1 MPKKVTNDAAPA
13 DESAKRAARKAAI
26 DRLIENH
33 RGEFEAHMRNEHA
46 NRGLVWRRRLTP
58 EERAERDAALERE
71 REERRLQRER
81 EREEKALA
89 ALLEKHPG
97 LAERLQVETPEG

>member
-1 MPKKVTNDAAPA
+1 MPKKVTNDAPA
-13 DESAKRAARKAAI
+13 DESAKRAARKAAL
-26 DRLIENH
+26 DRLIQNH
-33 RGEFEAHMRNEHA
+33 RAEYEEHMREEHA
-46 NRGLVWRRRLTP
+46 SRGLTWRRRLTP

-71 REERRLQRER
+71 REARRRQRER

>member
-1 MPKKVTNDAAPA
+1 MPKKVTNDAAPV
-13 DESAKRAARKAAI
+13 ESAKRAARKAAI

-33 RGEFEAHMRNEHA
+33 RGEFEAHMRNEHES
-46 NRGLVWRRRLTP
+46 RGLVWRRRLTP
-58 EERAERDAALERE
+58 EERAERDAALQRE

-97 LAERLQVETPEG
+97 LAERLHVETPEG